1 MCLLQLRAQ
10 TSHMYP
16 TAAGA
21 WRLRGPD
28 EALLVA
34 VAGQP
39 LSMQHVNC
47 EGGVHTSKHHHMGA
61 AILRCYPT
69 LLERIST
76 LSCILHFQT

>member
-10 TSHMYP
+10 TSYMYP

-34 VAGQP
+34 AASQP

-47 EGGVHTSKHHHMGA
+47 EGGGSYIQASSYGCGH
-61 AILRCYPT
+61 IT
-69 LLERIST
+69 LLPHT
-76 LSCILHFQT
+76 AGAN